1 MTIRQRPP
9 MPTDTF
15 PQRLR
20 KAMSQNR
27 LSQSDVA
34 RAVEYTPTAVW
45 NWLQGNTLPRA
56 ETLTALAGILGVSE
70 DWLRDGDSSEPE
82 ERPAPQQ
89 IPSSGTIAERVESL
103 RVEIAALAGYDVDRV
118 KLTLEFR

>member
-1 MTIRQRPP
+1 
-9 MPTDTF
+9 MPTETF

-34 RAVEYTPTAVW
+34 RAVGYTPTAVW
-45 NWLQGNTLPRA
+45 NWLQGNTLPRV
-56 ETLTALAGILGVSE
+56 ETLTALAGSLGVSE
-70 DWLRDGDSSEPE
+70 DWLRNGESSQAEQGRAREEAASSE
-82 ERPAPQQ
+82 
-89 IPSSGTIAERVESL
+89 TIAERVESL